1 MSRDIQMVL
10 EKADEEMIFLGP
22 DHPYYGLLAALVTSV
37 RNAWQE
43 GYDSASGGPAEN
55 PYGFRPRGQL

>member
-1 MSRDIQMVL
+1 MSKDIRLVL

-43 GYDSASGGPAEN
+43 GYESASGGPAEN
-55 PYGFRPRGQL
+55 PYAYRSIDPV